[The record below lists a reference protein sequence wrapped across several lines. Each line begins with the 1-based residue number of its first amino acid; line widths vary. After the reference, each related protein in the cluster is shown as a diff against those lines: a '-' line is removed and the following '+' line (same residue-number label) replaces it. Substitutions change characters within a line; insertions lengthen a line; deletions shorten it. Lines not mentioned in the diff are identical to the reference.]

1 MNQLAMFG
9 ILLTI
14 ILGYVGYKYNDM
26 SNQIEY
32 LQHNLELNISK
43 NNQNVLELALL
54 KGNENRL
61 KQALDEVN
69 KQLKQISLDKEDIE
83 KKFED
88 YKNLPLDK
96 KVTNKELLELL
107 KKDDQ
112 FKKTCEY
119 GLQLNKKIS
128 GLKYEDL

>member
-1 MNQLAMFG
+1 MNQLAIFG
-9 ILLTI
+9 VLLAI

-26 SNQIEY
+26 NNQIEY

-43 NNQNVLELALL
+43 NNQNTLELALI
-54 KGNENRL
+54 KGSEKRL
-61 KQALDEVN
+61 KQALDEAN